1 MKTTLFFLSLGT
13 DEYGETI
20 HNSMYRHLWTI
31 GPKEAIE
38 SMDYSF
44 KDHFGK
50 DLPSFVPRDI
60 IRLYLEG
67 IFHHRIYLFNSY
79 TY

>member
-1 MKTTLFFLSLGT
+1 
-13 DEYGETI
+13 
-20 HNSMYRHLWTI
+20 MYRHLWTI

-67 IFHHRIYLFNSY
+67 IFHHRNNIPRNEAWQVFSKMIFK
-79 TY
+79 

>member
-1 MKTTLFFLSLGT
+1 LFFFLSLGT

-20 HNSMYRHLWTI
+20 PNSMYRHLWTI
-31 GPKEAIE
+31 GPKEVFE

-44 KDHFGK
+44 RDHFGK
-50 DLPSFVPRDI
+50 DLPSFVPREI
-60 IRLYLEG
+60 LRRYLEG
-67 IFHHRIYLFNSY
+67 IFHHRIYLFNSH

>member
-1 MKTTLFFLSLGT
+1 MILENICIRSQSHLGT

-20 HNSMYRHLWTI
+20 HNNMYRHLWTI

-50 DLPSFVPRDI
+50 DLPSFVPRDCVPHFTV
-60 IRLYLEG
+60 E
-67 IFHHRIYLFNSY
+67 N
-79 TY
+79 